1 MKPSV
6 IEVRIDELVLEG
18 FSPAD
23 RLRIGAALER
33 ELSRLLRSPG
43 TAERLIA
50 GGDRPVVAGG
60 TFAPQPRSTPVALG
74 ASVAQAVHAGLTR

>member
-1 MKPSV
+1 MKAPA

-23 RLRIGAALER
+23 RLRIGVAVER
-33 ELSRLLRSPG
+33 ELSRLLRAPG

-60 TFAPQPRSTPVALG
+60 TFAPPPGGTPVGLG
-74 ASVAQAVHAGLTR
+74 ASVARAVHAGLTR